1 MEFLDKKIEDD
12 GAYGTVEVQI
22 SPIGDFNGS
31 SADGKPIPEHLTQDN
46 LAKLA
51 DALNASDDEVL
62 VDVDHK
68 STKSGNDKDTK
79 AAGWLSR
86 FVVDPIK
93 GLFGKLRLTRHGRD
107 LVDSREYRH
116 LSPVFSLDEKGEP
129 VKLRSVG
136 MTNCPALEMNPILN
150 SEPNQE
156 IIKMEI
162 TKEELVQLIKDTVAA
177 MNEAP
182 AEEVKEEV
190 KEETS
195 EETKEVENSCGK
207 EDEEVKNEE
216 VVEEKTETAEASE
229 TKEEEV
235 KNEEVEKVEEEKK
248 EVIKEEVLNSAP
260 ALDVAIVAKPEWEG
274 KHGKAFFD
282 CLRKNGYKI

>member
-129 VKLRSVG
+129 IKLMSVG
-136 MTNCPALEMNPILN
+136 MTNCPALDMNPILN

-182 AEEVKEEV
+182 TEEVKEEV
-190 KEETS
+190 KEETC
-195 EETKEVENSCGK
+195 EQKCEQTKEVENACGK
-207 EDEEVKNEE
+207 KEVKNEE
-216 VVEEKTETAEASE
+216 VVEEKTETTESPE
-229 TKEEEV
+229 TKEE
-235 KNEEVEKVEEEKK
+235 KKVEEEKK

-260 ALDVAIVAKPEWEG
+260 ALDVAISAKPEWEG
-274 KHGKAFFD
+274 KHGKEFFD
-282 CLRKNGYKI
+282 CLRKNGYRI

>member
-1 MEFLDKKIEDD
+1 MEPKEILENGEFGEIPC
-12 GAYGTVEVQI
+12 QI
-22 SPIGDFNGS
+22 APIGEFYGS
-31 SADGKPIPEHLTQDN
+31 DQAGNAVKENITQESLQKIADDLNNSGEEILCD
-46 LAKLA
+46 A
-51 DALNASDDEVL
+51 DHASVKAGADR
-62 VDVDHK
+62 
-68 STKSGNDKDTK
+68 DTH
-79 AAGWLSR
+79 AQGWFSR
-86 FVVDPIK
+86 FIVDPVK
-93 GLFGKLRLTRHGRD
+93 GLLGMLKLTRSGRES
-107 LVDSREYRH
+107 VDSREFRF
-116 LSPVFSLDEKGEP
+116 LSPVFSLDENKQP
-129 VKLRSVG
+129 TALHSVA
-136 MTNCPALEMNPILN
+136 MTNMPALEVDPILN
-150 SEPNQE
+150 SEPKD
-156 IIKMEI
+156 ILKMEI

-229 TKEEEV
+229 TKEE
-235 KNEEVEKVEEEKK
+235 KIDKADEVEKVEEEKK

>member
-129 VKLRSVG
+129 VRLMSVG
-136 MTNCPALEMNPILN
+136 MTNCPALDMNPILN

-182 AEEVKEEV
+182 ADEVKEEV
-190 KEETS
+190 KEEIKEETC
-195 EETKEVENSCGK
+195 EETKEVENACGK
-207 EDEEVKNEE
+207 KEVKNEE
-216 VVEEKTETAEASE
+216 VVEEKTETTESPE
-229 TKEEEV
+229 TKDEE
-235 KNEEVEKVEEEKK
+235 KKVEEEKK

-260 ALDVAIVAKPEWEG
+260 ALDVAISAKPEWEG
-274 KHGKAFFD
+274 KHGKEFFD
-282 CLRKNGYKI
+282 CLRKNGYRI